1 MLIYLLVGAFFS
13 FSFSSPSPSSSS
25 ERIEL
30 ESFFRLLFKKS
41 EFGYTL
47 FGQKPMSFYSYFIKL
62 PPDSLIFANFSEPKL
77 EKNFRTYSKYK
88 DLLSSEN
95 YLIMDQTSI
104 SNKFSTSGMVRDIFV
119 INRNAF
125 RETVNKYLPLFE
137 ERLGEGICAD
147 DMLKDIEAGKNILFD
162 VLKED
167 ELLWGILLGYGAH
180 NAEIY
185 ARREAIVEGRVLF
198 ATHGYSNLEEELEAI
213 DHILAGFTHEYFID
227 QIPLPLF
234 LCDTDHTET
243 KSLKTEYQKVQ
254 KHITEVYNS
263 SNFLDEVLE
272 RLHSG

>member
-1 MLIYLLVGAFFS
+1 MLLYLLVGAFFS
-13 FSFSSPSPSSSS
+13 FSFSSPSLSSTS

-62 PPDSLIFANFSEPKL
+62 PPDSVIFANFTEPKI

-88 DLLSSEN
+88 DVLSSEK
-95 YLIMDQTSI
+95 YIIIDQTSI
-104 SNKFSTSGMVRDIFV
+104 SNKFSTSGMARDIFV

-125 RETVNKYLPLFE
+125 TETVNKYLSLFE
-137 ERLGEGICAD
+137 KKLDERISAEN
-147 DMLKDIEAGKNILFD
+147 MLKDIEAGKNILFD

-167 ELLWGILLGYGAH
+167 ELLWGILLGYGPH

-185 ARREAIVEGRVLF
+185 ARREAIIEGRVLF
-198 ATHGYSNLEEELEAI
+198 ATHDYLTLEEELEAI
-213 DHILAGFTHEYFID
+213 DSTLAGFTHEYFID
-227 QIPLPLF
+227 QIPLPMF

-243 KSLKTEYQKVQ
+243 KLLKTEYQQVQ
-254 KHITEVYNS
+254 KKIVEIYNS
-263 SNFLDEVLE
+263 PNFLDQVLE